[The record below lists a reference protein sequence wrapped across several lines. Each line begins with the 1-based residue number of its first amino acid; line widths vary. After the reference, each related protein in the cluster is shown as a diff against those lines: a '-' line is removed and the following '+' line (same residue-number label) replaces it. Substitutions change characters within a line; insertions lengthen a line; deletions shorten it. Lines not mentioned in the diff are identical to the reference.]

1 MKYYRSN
8 MWVIILILGVLT
20 MGLSGCAMMQPKP
33 TAQLEVIPAET
44 VLSPKL
50 IGKPIMFKGSGY
62 APNEMVIVDLMIP
75 DGVKIKSVGE
85 DEESV
90 GLAFGTADE
99 NGNFQAKMGP
109 TATLN
114 WFFQVGWT
122 PNIKPVFKEATPLPP
137 GEYQIKSTGAESDKF
152 GMATLTL
159 LPPPKKKE

>member
-44 VLSPKL
+44 FLSPKL
-50 IGKPIMFKGSGY
+50 IKKPIMFSGSGY

-75 DGVKIKSVGE
+75 EGLKIKSVPE
-85 DEESV
+85 DENAV

-99 NGNFQAKMGP
+99 NGNFSAKMGVM
-109 TATLN
+109 ATLN
-114 WFFQVGWT
+114 WFFQVDYSPKG
-122 PNIKPVFKEATPLPP
+122 PDFKKATPLPP
-137 GEYQIKSTGAESDKF
+137 GEYQIIATGGISDKF

-159 LPPPKKKE
+159 VPPPKKKE